1 MKTYVFAFITL
12 MFMTTLIS
20 AQDKVKVDDDQDYL
34 ILSTKKIGT
43 MEKELDE
50 AASKGFRVLFGAPTE
65 TYDIALFLQRLDKSE
80 SNSPYTYKILATSRI
95 KTMEKE
101 LNEHAAKGYRLLPRT
116 IVFKQGFLTAE
127 LVTLMERKS
136 NSDAKYDYKLIA
148 AGKEVKLQKLIDAA
162 MVEGYAPT
170 TMITLGAHVIVMEK
184 ELSAK

>member
-1 MKTYVFAFITL
+1 MKKYIFAFITL
-12 MFMTTLIS
+12 IFMTTLIS
-20 AQDKVKVDDDQDYL
+20 AQDKVKVDDNQSYL

-50 AASKGFRVLFGAPTE
+50 ASSKGFRVLYGAPTE
-65 TYDIALFLQRLDKSE
+65 TYDMAIFMQRLDKTEAS
-80 SNSPYTYKILATSRI
+80 SPYSYKILATSRI

-101 LNEHAAKGYRLLPRT
+101 LNENASKGYRLLPRT

-127 LVTLMERKS
+127 LVTLMERAP
-136 NSDAKYDYKLIA
+136 NSEVKYDYKLIV

-162 MVEGYAPT
+162 MVEGYEPT
-170 TMITLGAHVIVMEK
+170 TMITLGAHIIIMEK